1 MQDILTRAGC
11 FVAAI
16 IMGYVLKK
24 IKALPDNTFPVL
36 TRLVVMIT
44 APCAIIHS
52 FIGTEFDSAMLFLI
66 PMGLLFGIIFMLC
79 AYVLH
84 MGDDRDWKAFSIL
97 NMSAFNIGSFTLPFA
112 QGFLGPVGVITTS
125 LFDIGNACISLGGA
139 YGIAA
144 VVKEGSGF
152 SIKRILKLLV
162 KSVPFVCYVI
172 ILTITLLDI
181 PIPRF
186 VSDFTEMAGRG
197 NGFLAMFMIGVG
209 FELKA
214 DKTMLFK
221 IAKLLIGRFFI
232 AIVLAVCCYKLLP
245 FELAVR
251 QALVILCLSPIP
263 SIAPAFTGELG
274 GDIGLSSAVNSF
286 AIVISIV
293 LIITALTIML

>member
-1 MQDILTRAGC
+1 MEDILMRAGC

-16 IMGYVLKK
+16 VMGYVLKK
-24 IKALPDNTFPVL
+24 LKALPDNTFPVL
-36 TRLVVMIT
+36 TKLVVMIT

-52 FIGTEFDSAMLFLI
+52 FIGTTFDRSMLFLI
-66 PMGLLFGIIFMLC
+66 PMGLVFGFVFMLG
-79 AYVLH
+79 AYLVH
-84 MGDDRDWKAFSIL
+84 IREDRDWKAFSIL

-152 SIKRILKLLV
+152 SLKRILKLLV

-172 ILTITLLDI
+172 ILTITLLEI

-186 VSDFTEMAGRG
+186 VSDFTELAGRG

-214 DKTMLFK
+214 DKTMIFK
-221 IAKLLIGRFFI
+221 IIKLLVSRYTI
-232 AIVLAVCCYKLLP
+232 AIALAAVCYFILP

-274 GDIGLSSAVNSF
+274 GDIGLSSAINSF
-286 AIVISIV
+286 AIVISII
-293 LIITALTIML
+293 LIISSLTVML

>member
-11 FVAAI
+11 FVTAI

-24 IKALPDNTFPVL
+24 LKALPDNTFPVL
-36 TRLVVMIT
+36 TKLVVMIT

-52 FIGTEFDSAMLFLI
+52 FIGTKFDTAMLFLI
-66 PMGLLFGIIFMLC
+66 PMGLLFGVVFMLS
-79 AYVLH
+79 AYICH
-84 MGDDRDWKAFSIL
+84 SRESREWKAFSIL

-152 SIKRILKLLV
+152 SLKRIVKLLV

-172 ILTITLLDI
+172 ILTVTLLNI

-186 VSDFTEMAGRG
+186 INDFTELAGRG

-214 DKTMLFK
+214 ERTMIFK
-221 IAKLLIGRFFI
+221 ITKLLFCRFTI
-232 AIVLAVCCYKLLP
+232 AIILAIGCYCLLP
-245 FELAVR
+245 FELPVR

-286 AIVISIV
+286 SIVISIV
-293 LIITALTIML
+293 LIITALTVML

>member
-1 MQDILTRAGC
+1 MQNILMRAGC

-16 IMGYVLKK
+16 IMGYVLKR
-24 IKALPDNTFPVL
+24 IKALPDNTFQVL
-36 TRLVVMIT
+36 TKLVVMIT

-52 FIGTEFDSAMLFLI
+52 FIGTEFDTSMLFLI
-66 PMGLLFGIIFMLC
+66 PMGLVFGFVFMLG
-79 AYVLH
+79 AYIVH
-84 MGDDRDWKAFSIL
+84 IRENREWKAFTIL

-139 YGIAA
+139 YGVAS

-152 SIKRILKLLV
+152 SLKRILKLLT

-172 ILTITLLDI
+172 ILTITLLNI
-181 PIPRF
+181 PIPQF

-214 DKTMLFK
+214 DTRMILK
-221 IAKLLIGRFFI
+221 IIKLLVSRYVI
-232 AIVLAVCCYKLLP
+232 AAALALTCYHLLP

-251 QALVILCLSPIP
+251 QALVILCFSPIP

-274 GDIGLSSAVNSF
+274 GDIGLSSAINSF
-286 AIVISIV
+286 AIVISII
-293 LIITALTIML
+293 LIITSLTIML